1 VYALDDPYIQMA
13 MARNLAEHGDW
24 SVTPGR
30 FEPASSSPLWTLVLA
45 GVYRILGAS
54 DRAPLVLNLA
64 LSIGVVF
71 VLERRLRAWIARGPV
86 RSLVVL
92 AIAVAIPLPAVIL
105 TGMEAPLHVLLIL
118 LLAWAVEIRWSSA
131 TREPASVATGVT
143 AIAGLSLLCVLVRFE
158 SLFLIGPF
166 ALLALLR
173 GRGATAAAL
182 AVGAL
187 LAVGG
192 YMMFSLPQGGFWLP
206 NPVLI
211 KSRVAGLATPEDW
224 GRFLLRI
231 PVELVWRRNSHMS
244 ALLAAAIWL
253 LVSRPRAAAGSM
265 AAARPMLL
273 AFVAASAMHVQFAS
287 LGWFYRYEAYLVAL
301 GLTTIIAAIASG
313 ARSLPVPSD
322 ARRLATPGRI
332 AIGLA
337 LLVLATPLA
346 TRSARAARY
355 TAPAMRNIYEQQ
367 YQLGRFVRAHFRG
380 RQVAVND
387 LGMVGYYGGAM
398 VEDLYGLATS
408 AVADAKLAHRFDTR
422 FIERHCASRGV
433 EVALV
438 YEPWFT
444 GTSRLPRSWLPL
456 ARWTI
461 RDNVSSD
468 DPTVTIL
475 ATGPASA
482 ARVRSAL
489 AAFVPTLPARVRV
502 ERLD

>member
-1 VYALDDPYIQMA
+1 MYALDDPYIQMA

-54 DRAPLVLNLA
+54 DRAPLVLNLGF
-64 LSIGVVF
+64 SIAVVF
-71 VLERRLRAWIARGPV
+71 VLERRLRRWIARGPV

-92 AIAVAIPLPAVIL
+92 AIALAIPLPAVIL
-105 TGMEAPLHVLLIL
+105 TGMEAPLHVLLTL
-118 LLAWAVEIRWSSA
+118 LLAWALEVRW
-131 TREPASVATGVT
+131 TGTGLGPANGATGTIAV
-143 AIAGLSLLCVLVRFE
+143 AGLSLLCVLVRFE

-166 ALLALLR
+166 ALLALVR
-173 GRGATAAAL
+173 RRGATAAAL
-182 AVGAL
+182 AAGAL

-192 YMMFSLPQGGFWLP
+192 YMLFSLPQGGLWLP

-211 KSRVAGLATPEDW
+211 KSRVAELTTLRDW
-224 GRFLLRI
+224 GHLLLRI
-231 PVELVWRRNSHMS
+231 PVELVWHRNSHMS
-244 ALLAAAIWL
+244 ALLAAAVWL
-253 LVSRPRAAAGSM
+253 LVPRARAAAGSM
-265 AAARPMLL
+265 EVTRPMLL
-273 AFVAASAMHVQFAS
+273 AFVAAGALHVQFAS

-301 GLTTIIAAIASG
+301 GLMAIIAAIAPWAG
-313 ARSLPVPSD
+313 SLPVRFDRP
-322 ARRLATPGRI
+322 RRAAPGRVAI
-332 AIGLA
+332 AIA

-346 TRSARAARY
+346 TRAARSARY

-367 YQLGRFVRAHFRG
+367 YQMGRFVRAHFRG

-387 LGMVGYYGGAM
+387 LGMVGYYGGAR
-398 VEDLYGLATS
+398 VEDLFGLATA
-408 AVADAKLAHRFDTR
+408 AVANAKLAHRYDTE
-422 FIERHCASRGV
+422 FIERYCAARGV

-444 GTSRLPRSWLPL
+444 GARRLPRSWQPL

-468 DPTVTIL
+468 DGTVTIL
-475 ATGPASA
+475 ATDPASA
-482 ARVRSAL
+482 PRVRSAL
-489 AAFVPTLPARVRV
+489 AAFVPTLPARVSV